1 MFAQYVLSLG
11 IPVVKTIGLCDKKTI
26 FWADSNTRAPLENI
40 SHHGGVNAFFK
51 PVVGWQ
57 GQDIYNLKVHDN
69 TILLNDKYTSLE
81 DLKMCI
87 HDQAI
92 IQRAIEQHPQ
102 MSILYP
108 KSVNT
113 LRIVTVRKD
122 AEILILNCVCR
133 IGANGNV
140 YDNWSTGG
148 IAVAVDT
155 ETGKLKKHGF
165 FHPRYGRMVTEHPD
179 TKITFEGFEIPNF
192 LQALQMAAKLH
203 RFFYGLH
210 SVGWDIAITPK
221 GPLVVEGND
230 DWGLRTIQCHDS
242 TFKKRFM
249 QTLDHRK

>member
-1 MFAQYVLSLG
+1 
-11 IPVVKTIGLCDKKTI
+11 
-26 FWADSNTRAPLENI
+26 
-40 SHHGGVNAFFK
+40 
-51 PVVGWQ
+51 
-57 GQDIYNLKVHDN
+57 
-69 TILLNDKYTSLE
+69 
-81 DLKMCI
+81 
-87 HDQAI
+87 
-92 IQRAIEQHPQ
+92 